1 MKKPPQTIMEEA
13 FAFEIDMG
21 LRPDFTAL
29 EKKLI
34 AENGELKQELL
45 QLTEKIN
52 AEQRRQVEDLKN
64 FATSLHKELE
74 RLIAESALPAA
85 KKEQLMHKVAALS
98 KSKLE
103 ASVLDIFS
111 YLEIK

>member
-45 QLTEKIN
+45 QLTEKLSRI
-52 AEQRRQVEDLKN
+52 
-64 FATSLHKELE
+64 TS
-74 RLIAESALPAA
+74 PA
-85 KKEQLMHKVAALS
+85 
-98 KSKLE
+98 
-103 ASVLDIFS
+103 
-111 YLEIK
+111 

>member
-1 MKKPPQTIMEEA
+1 MKKHLQSTMDETV
-13 FAFEIDMG
+13 AFEIEMG

-34 AENGELKQELL
+34 AENSELKQEFLL
-45 QLTEKIN
+45 LAEKAN
-52 AEQRRQVEDLKN
+52 AEQRRQVEDLRG
-64 FATSLHKELE
+64 FTTSMHKELA

>member
-1 MKKPPQTIMEEA
+1 MKKHLQSSMDETV
-13 FAFEIDMG
+13 AFEIEMG

-34 AENGELKQELL
+34 AENDELKRELL
-45 QLTEKIN
+45 QLAEKNN
-52 AEQRRQVEDLKN
+52 AEQRKQVEDLKS
-64 FATSLHKELE
+64 FATNLHKELA
-74 RLIAESALPAA
+74 RLIAESALPTA
-85 KKEQLMHKVAALS
+85 KKEQLMQKVAALS

>member
-1 MKKPPQTIMEEA
+1 MDETVA
-13 FAFEIDMG
+13 LEIEMG

-34 AENGELKQELL
+34 AENGELKQELIL
-45 QLTEKIN
+45 LAEKAN
-52 AEQRRQVEDLKN
+52 AEQRRQVEDLKS
-64 FATSLHKELE
+64 FASSMHKELA
-74 RLIAESALPAA
+74 RLIAESTLPTA